1 MNLERMQMKVK
12 VIGMRAEPDAFN
24 WAVSEGTQ
32 EVPILIA
39 VERVAAPSG
48 YLEPEMLSHFRN
60 RLLHIIQTHN
70 PERAG
75 LRTPESIARAGGESA
90 RRRLRLEGVLLAAS
104 SESGLSVTL
113 GALVTVNRLL
123 GSKSAKLFLNSTE
136 YRGIDW
142 SKHPQAKREAILM
155 SASLLPSETDAS
167 HS

>member
-1 MNLERMQMKVK
+1 MKT
-12 VIGMRAEPDAFN
+12 IGLRAEPDAFN

-32 EVPILIA
+32 EIPILIA

-48 YLEPEMLSHFRN
+48 YLEPEMLNHFRN
-60 RLLHIIQTHN
+60 RLLHILQTHS
-70 PERAG
+70 PEHAG
-75 LRTPESIARAGGESA
+75 LRTPESVARAGGEPA
-90 RRRLRLEGVLLAAS
+90 RKRLRLEGVLLAAS

-142 SKHPQAKREAILM
+142 SKYPQVKREAILM
-155 SASLLPSETDAS
+155 SASLLPSESDAS
-167 HS
+167 NSRIEIR